1 MTTFSTAK
9 KRNNKQLGALSLE
22 AMMITG
28 GIIIGLMFI
37 MSKGP
42 EIMYKINTVKF
53 TSQASEIV
61 QATQGRANLATLTIA
76 KLCARDALSDSICGT
91 AKDGRGTNPFGG
103 DWVLTGNASSPS
115 LIDLSAT
122 LPNDQSKVLDLADL
136 MAPTTRAGC
145 IEAAG
150 CSTIKTTA
158 DSVVMTY

>member
-28 GIIIGLMFI
+28 GIIVGLMFI

-42 EIMYKINTVKF
+42 ALMYKINTVKF

-61 QATQGRANLATLTIA
+61 QATQGRANLATLTIP
-76 KLCARDALSDSICGT
+76 KLCARDALNESICGT
-91 AKDGRGTNPFGG
+91 TNDGRGTNPFGG
-103 DWVLTGNASSPS
+103 DWILSGNAASPT
-115 LIDLSAT
+115 LIDLTAT

-145 IEAAG
+145 TEATG

-158 DSVVMTY
+158 SSIVMTY